1 MKQINRLKYSL
12 LIALLLGSV
21 LAIVNPIL
29 PDKVFA
35 AGCDQTSVQTDCYQN
50 YVDKCKKDYPQ
61 KKDLCEALTVD
72 DINKCA
78 VEGSGNRLKKNCLEK
93 VEQDKSGISTDY
105 NKDDCS
111 DSYENLDGSNCGILR
126 YILLITNV
134 LSGIAGTVIVIMIIV
149 GGIQYSASGADASK
163 VQAAKQKI
171 YNALIA
177 LLLFIFGFGIVQWLV
192 PGGVF

>member
-1 MKQINRLKYSL
+1 M
-12 LIALLLGSV
+12 
-21 LAIVNPIL
+21 
-29 PDKVFA
+29 
-35 AGCDQTSVQTDCYQN
+35 
-50 YVDKCKKDYPQ
+50 
-61 KKDLCEALTVD
+61 
-72 DINKCA
+72 
-78 VEGSGNRLKKNCLEK
+78 
-93 VEQDKSGISTDY
+93 
-105 NKDDCS
+105 
-111 DSYENLDGSNCGILR
+111 
-126 YILLITNV
+126 LITNV